1 MIYVVEDDAG
11 IRELEL
17 YALQSSGYEAA
28 GFESGEEFYA
38 ACEKELPS
46 LVLLDIMLPGEDGL
60 SILNSLRT
68 GENTVEIP
76 VIMVT
81 AKTTEIDRVKGLDAG
96 ADDYIIKPFGVM
108 ELVSRVKSLLR
119 RTTGSNRIAT
129 ELRYEGIVLDDR
141 QHLVTVDEKNCVL
154 TYKEYELLKLLLLN
168 AGIVFTRDK
177 LMNEIWGFGYEGES
191 RTVDVHIKT
200 LRQKLGEAGSA
211 IKTVRNVGY
220 KIGK

>member
-17 YALQSSGYEAA
+17 YALKNSGYDAA
-28 GFESGEEFYA
+28 GFENSGEFFK
-38 ACEKELPS
+38 ACEKNTPK

-60 SILNSLRT
+60 SILRKLRAEAGT
-68 GENTVEIP
+68 AQIP

-81 AKTTEIDRVKGLDAG
+81 AKESELDRVKGLDAG
-96 ADDYIIKPFGVM
+96 ADDYIVKPFGVM

-119 RTTGSNRIAT
+119 RAAPGQTPAVLSFGDIR
-129 ELRYEGIVLDDR
+129 LDDG
-141 QHLVTVDEKNCVL
+141 QHVVTAGGKPCTL
-154 TYKEYELLKLLLLN
+154 TYKEYELLKLLLRD
-168 AGIVFTRDK
+168 AGTVFSREK
-177 LMNEIWGFGYEGES
+177 LMNEVWGIYYEGET

-200 LRQKLGEAGSA
+200 LRQKLGASGGA

>member
-28 GFESGEEFYA
+28 GFESDEEFYA

-68 GENTVEIP
+68 GENTAEIP

-119 RTTGSNRIAT
+119 RTAASNRIAA

-141 QHLVTVDEKNCVL
+141 QHLVSVDGKNCAL

-177 LMNEIWGFGYEGES
+177 LMNEIWGFSYEGES

-200 LRQKLGEAGSA
+200 LRQKLGEAGRA